1 MSYTK
6 QFFKLLAPLF
16 ILNVIS
22 NHLCMGEPVFT
33 EQPAVLVWCEF
44 LCICAFVATVEA
56 AVIAAFYSLNRIFG
70 KVTFGILVGLYTLLF
85 AIDIFVL
92 LQFGMIIGESA
103 VRIFCESNYEEAVGF
118 IDNYLNW
125 KTAVSIICPIISIIL
140 VRLSFKAANIK
151 PVRVFLLCLSLL
163 GLAFSLFCVN
173 NYKKGIS
180 TKGIV
185 LMVSPIRTAVS
196 FITND
201 IEIRGEANLA
211 EVCEKHYDCEFKEGA
226 KAFER
231 IIIVIGESHSVY
243 HTSLYGYEKE
253 TFPNMHKLYEKDSL
267 FVFKDICSPYDL
279 TNDVMPTLFSVD
291 ENDLY
296 SAPLFPVFLRDAG
309 YYIQLLDNE
318 YAIGR
323 GGGFLSNERISNAL
337 FKDRNAQGVR
347 YDGNLMPEIVD
358 TASRSVTILHLLG
371 QHLPYQNRYPDSFS
385 IFKADDYDKAQYTY
399 RQRMQLAAY
408 DNSCLYTDFLLQ
420 QLIDKYKERDAI
432 MFYLSDHG
440 EELYELSDY
449 NGHGSAIQSSDIQYQ
464 LRVPFF
470 IWMSESARKTR
481 PELSEKLSQ
490 SEHFP
495 MISSDFPHLVLD
507 IAGVSN
513 TFIDKTRSFVSPS
526 YDISKPRI
534 VLGYI
539 DYDKYCKSH
548 LDQ

>member
-1 MSYTK
+1 
-6 QFFKLLAPLF
+6 
-16 ILNVIS
+16 
-22 NHLCMGEPVFT
+22 MGQPVFAVQST
-33 EQPAVLVWCEF
+33 VLVWFEF
-44 LCICAFVATVEA
+44 LCVCAFVATVEA

-70 KVTFGILVGLYTLLF
+70 KITFGILVGLYTLLF

-103 VRIFCESNYEEAVGF
+103 VRIFRESNFEEAVGF
-118 IDNYLNW
+118 LGNYLNW
-125 KTAVSIICPIISIIL
+125 KTAISVICPILSVIL
-140 VRLSFKAANIK
+140 VRLSFKVAIIK

-163 GLAFSLFCVN
+163 GLAFSLFCIN
-173 NYKKGIS
+173 NYRKGVS
-180 TKGIV
+180 SKGIV
-185 LMVSPIRTAVS
+185 LMVCPIRTATSLLVYP
-196 FITND
+196 
-201 IEIRGEANLA
+201 IEIKGIANLG
-211 EVCEKHYDCEFKEGA
+211 EICQKQYDCEFKEGTN
-226 KAFER
+226 AFER

-253 TFPNMHKLYEKDSL
+253 TFPNMHKLYEQDSL
-267 FVFKDICSPYDL
+267 FVFDDICSPYDL
-279 TNDVMPTLFSVD
+279 TNNVMPLLFSVD
-291 ENDLY
+291 ENNFH
-296 SAPLFPVFLRDAG
+296 SSPLFPVFLRDVG
-309 YYIQLLDNE
+309 YYVQLLDNE
-318 YAIGR
+318 YTIGR
-323 GGGFLSNERISNAL
+323 GGGFLSDERISNAL
-337 FKDRNAQGVR
+337 FKDRNANRVG
-347 YDGNLMPEIVD
+347 YDGNLMPDIVD
-358 TASRSVTILHLLG
+358 TASRCVTILHLLG
-371 QHLPYQNRYPDSFS
+371 QHYLYPDRYPEDFS
-385 IFKADDYDKAQYTY
+385 IFKADDYDKARYTY
-399 RQRMQLAAY
+399 DQRMQLAAY

-420 QLIDKYKERDAI
+420 QVIDKYKERDAI

-449 NGHGSAIQSSDIQYQ
+449 NGHGKALFSSDIRYQ

-481 PELSEKLSQ
+481 PELFERLSQ

-495 MISSDFPHLVLD
+495 IISSDFPHLVLD

-539 DYDKYCKSH
+539 DYDKYCKSQ